1 MKAGILARVDK
12 PQAAVLTRS
21 LAEELG
27 RRGVEVLLEKRTA
40 ELTGGAGVDEQELA
54 SSCDLLVVLG
64 GDGTILRALHRMR
77 GTVPPVFGINLGSLG
92 FLTGVHSDEWPSAVE
107 SIAAG
112 DFQLST
118 RTLLRVQLDRGARS
132 VETFTGLNDAVV
144 SRGHHSQL
152 IKVEVRIDG
161 QELSVYHADGLIVA
175 TPTGSTAYS
184 LSCGGPLITPSSS
197 VICITPI
204 SPHSLTMRPLII
216 PDTLELTVKVDSSGS
231 EARLVA
237 DGQIEIPIGKNDQVL
252 IKRSATQVKIVKH
265 AESTFF
271 DLLRNKLLWS
281 VDPTAFDQSSEV
293 HN

>member
-184 LSCGGPLITPSSS
+184 MSAGGPLLLPDSRCL
-197 VICITPI
+197 VITPI
-204 SPHSLTMRPLII
+204 CPHVLTTRPTVVA
-216 PDTLELTVKVDSSGS
+216 DTSQLELRLVSAGPGVTVNVDGQEIRDFGAGDVLRISRAEQTLRLATLPGRTFSGVLRDKLKWSGS
-231 EARLVA
+231 TV
-237 DGQIEIPIGKNDQVL
+237 
-252 IKRSATQVKIVKH
+252 
-265 AESTFF
+265 
-271 DLLRNKLLWS
+271 
-281 VDPTAFDQSSEV
+281 
-293 HN
+293 